1 MLAMRR
7 LSHETEL
14 LDGPLE
20 DRSAL
25 RASLRDLG
33 RVNRWL
39 GGAALSR
46 SALIRLATGAHYGP
60 RVGRH
65 PWRERPLRLLDVVT
79 GGADI
84 PASLL
89 DWAEQRGIGLEVVA
103 IDSRPEIVDVALER
117 SARRRGLHVRV
128 ADALA
133 LPYPDNAFE
142 VAHTSLTTHHFEPDE
157 LVRCLE
163 ELRRVSRLGVI
174 VNDLDRNR
182 VAWLGA
188 WVLSHLFTRS
198 PLTRHDAAVSVKR
211 AYRPSEIARLAAEA
225 GLVEA
230 ARIRGFV
237 GYRYALAFVSAG
249 PPEQLTSADAPRP
262 DARAR

>member
-7 LSHETEL
+7 LAHEVEL

-46 SALIRLATGAHYGP
+46 SALIRLATGTHYG
-60 RVGRH
+60 RRIRRH
-65 PWRERPLRLLDVVT
+65 DRRQSPLRLLDVGT

-89 DWAEQRGIGLEVVA
+89 EWAERHGIGLEVEA
-103 IDSRPEIVDVALER
+103 IDSRPEIVQAALEQNAGR
-117 SARRRGLHVRV
+117 PGLAVYV
-128 ADALA
+128 ADATA
-133 LPYPDNAFE
+133 LPYSDGAFE
-142 VAHTSLTTHHFEPDE
+142 VAHTSLMAHHLEPDE
-157 LVRCLE
+157 LVRCLA

-182 VAWLGA
+182 VAWFGA
-188 WVLSHLFTRS
+188 WLLSHLFTRS
-198 PLTRHDAAVSVKR
+198 RLTRHDAAVSVRR
-211 AYRPSEIARLAAEA
+211 AYRPSEIARLAARA

-230 ARIRGFV
+230 ARIRGFL
-237 GYRYALAFVSAG
+237 GHRYALVFVAAQPAVS
-249 PPEQLTSADAPRP
+249 TSGEGGGANSPS
-262 DARAR
+262 